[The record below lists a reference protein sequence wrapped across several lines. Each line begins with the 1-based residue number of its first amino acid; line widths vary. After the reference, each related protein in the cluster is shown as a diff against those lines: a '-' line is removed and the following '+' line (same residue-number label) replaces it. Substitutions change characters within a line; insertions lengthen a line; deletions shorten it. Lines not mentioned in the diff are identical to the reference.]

1 VPSRVSRDTEGYLRN
16 VPVVERVIK
25 APPERVFAVLAD
37 GWSYSDWVVGTAH
50 IRGVD
55 PGWPEP
61 GTKLYYQAGLWPLT
75 VSDSTLALESQPP
88 SRLVLR
94 PRLRMLAQVIVRF
107 ELQPVAADATRVTL
121 TENIEQ
127 GPVRWVWTRVNDI
140 AMHARNVES
149 LRRLADL
156 VERGT
161 DGQRPADER

>member
-1 VPSRVSRDTEGYLRN
+1 
-16 VPVVERVIK
+16 
-25 APPERVFAVLAD
+25 
-37 GWSYSDWVVGTAH
+37 
-50 IRGVD
+50 
-55 PGWPEP
+55 
-61 GTKLYYQAGLWPLT
+61 
-75 VSDSTLALESQPP
+75 
-88 SRLVLR
+88 
-94 PRLRMLAQVIVRF
+94 M
-107 ELQPVAADATRVTL
+107 TL

>member
-1 VPSRVSRDTEGYLRN
+1 M
-16 VPVVERVIK
+16 VERVIK

-61 GTKLYYQAGLWPLT
+61 GTKLYYQAGLCPLT
-75 VSDSTLALESQPP
+75 ISDTTLVLESQPP
-88 SRLVLR
+88 VRLVLR
-94 PRLRMLAQVIVRF
+94 PRLRVLGHLTVRF
-107 ELQPVAADATRVTL
+107 DLAPVDTDATRVTL

-127 GPVRWVWTRVNDI
+127 GPVRWLWTKAYDL
-140 AMHARNVES
+140 AMHARNVEA

-156 VERGT
+156 AERAA
-161 DGQRPADER
+161 DGPRPAEEHGPHPPDER